1 MLSRNVKLVFS
12 TNALMLSS
20 GVVTSLLSA
29 WALGP
34 DGRGD
39 LMIVL
44 MWPGIFAMVA
54 EIGLPTAYRFWTAQE
69 PERISA
75 LFSNAVLLTL
85 LLGLGMLALAWTV
98 IPILIG
104 HRSPEVLRLAQIY
117 ALV

>member
-1 MLSRNVKLVFS
+1 MLKRNIKLVFS

-34 DGRGD
+34 AGRGD

-54 EIGLPTAYRFWTAQE
+54 EIGFPTAYKFWAAKE

-75 LFSNAVLLTL
+75 LFSNAVLMTL
-85 LLGLGMLALAWTV
+85 VLGFLMLGFAWLV
-98 IPILIG
+98 IPLLIG

-117 ALV
+117 ALI